1 MKLIPK
7 IKSWEVAYCK
17 SKGALGKE
25 GENSEILECS
35 WKKEFKELKQG
46 KRSINWKSRECL
58 CFIHW
63 DNPIFTS

>member
-35 WKKEFKELKQG
+35 
-46 KRSINWKSRECL
+46 
-58 CFIHW
+58 
-63 DNPIFTS
+63 